1 MKKCILNHQWAFLH
15 VFLHSSSLPTYFAE
29 EIPYDQYQTA
39 YHAGYYE
46 QNPVVASQYEGDDNV
61 LNFLSNYAVT
71 EKQSFDDVSI

>member
-1 MKKCILNHQWAFLH
+1 MYVLSFFACF
-15 VFLHSSSLPTYFAE
+15 SSFNFITYFVE

-46 QNPVVASQYEGDDNV
+46 QDPVASQYEGEDNV